1 MEIHQHTKNPAG
13 HKENKW
19 SHRFWEFFMLFLAIT
34 LGFFVDNQRE
44 HYLEG
49 KREKR
54 YMHMM
59 IDDLRAD
66 IKENNRNDS
75 ARLIRQN
82 KLDTLIN
89 LLGNKITPDKTNDL
103 YRLVIE
109 TDSYE
114 SFLRNSRTIQELK
127 NAGGMRMI
135 ANKDVS
141 AFIIE
146 YDNFITAEV
155 DWNNKTEASRIDYY
169 KQIRFQLLN
178 TQSLFNLTTGKQ
190 EQPLILLAA
199 SPVTVNT
206 ISGALFQVKRISE
219 TCRES
224 GKIAKEKAEHL
235 ITLIKKEYH
244 LK

>member
-1 MEIHQHTKNPAG
+1 M
-13 HKENKW
+13 
-19 SHRFWEFFMLFLAIT
+19 
-34 LGFFVDNQRE
+34 
-44 HYLEG
+44 EG
-49 KREKR
+49 KREKK

-75 ARLIRQN
+75 ARQIRQN

-89 LLGNKITPDKTNDL
+89 LLGNKITNDKISNL

-127 NAGGMRMI
+127 NAGGMRLI
-135 ANKDVS
+135 ENKIVS
-141 AFIIE
+141 ASIIE

-169 KQIRFQLLN
+169 KQVRFQLFD
-178 TQSLFNLTTGKQ
+178 TQSLFNLTTRKR
-190 EQPLILLAA
+190 EQPLILLPA

-206 ISGALFQVKRISE
+206 INGALFQVKRISE

-224 GKIAKEKAEHL
+224 GKIAKEKAEVL
-235 ITLIKKEYH
+235 ISLIEKEYH
-244 LK
+244 LN